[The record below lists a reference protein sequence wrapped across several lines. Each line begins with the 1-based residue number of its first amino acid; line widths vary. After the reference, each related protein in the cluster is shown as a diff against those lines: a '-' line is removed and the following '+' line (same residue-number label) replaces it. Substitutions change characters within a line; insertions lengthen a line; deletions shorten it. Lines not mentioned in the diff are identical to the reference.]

1 MGLRNFLSSKN
12 GKRFYNVAY
21 CWGACL
27 VILGAVFKIAHM
39 PYDNILL
46 MVGLFTEVFIFFISG
61 FDEPP
66 TEYKWE
72 RVFPELNEGNSVAN
86 TRKIRI
92 DEELSARYTAQMQRL
107 EENVAQLNAAY
118 EKQLKQ
124 VQNCTDAVKPE
135 AFTTLQ
141 DETAE
146 LAAQIKKMNEQY
158 ERLLSAMN
166 VKK

>member
-1 MGLRNFLSSKN
+1 M
-12 GKRFYNVAY
+12 
-21 CWGACL
+21 
-27 VILGAVFKIAHM
+27 
-39 PYDNILL
+39 
-46 MVGLFTEVFIFFISG
+46 
-61 FDEPP
+61 
-66 TEYKWE
+66 
-72 RVFPELNEGNSVAN
+72 
-86 TRKIRI
+86 
-92 DEELSARYTAQMQRL
+92 SARYTAQMQRL

>member
-61 FDEPP
+61 FDEPA

-72 RVFPELNEGNSVAN
+72 RVFPELKEGKGNLS
-86 TRKIRI
+86 TREINV
-92 DEELSARYTAQMQRL
+92 DEEFTARYAAQMQKL
-107 EENVAQLNAAY
+107 EENIARLNDAY

-124 VQNCTDAVKPE
+124 VQNCTDVVKPE
-135 AFTTLQ
+135 AFATLQ

-146 LAAQIKKMNEQY
+146 LAAQIKLMNEQY
-158 ERLLSAMN
+158 GRLLSAMN

>member
-72 RVFPELNEGNSVAN
+72 RVFPELKEGKSVAN
-86 TRKIRI
+86 SRKISV

-124 VQNCTDAVKPE
+124 VEGCVA
-135 AFTTLQ
+135 ASGCRHWTLLISI
-141 DETAE
+141 DMKNAREKVSLYWT
-146 LAAQIKKMNEQY
+146 ITGKSCRK
-158 ERLLSAMN
+158 S
-166 VKK
+166 